1 MAQQQETKL
10 VEVFAGEL
18 WQATMIQNVLEDN
31 GVQVH
36 LENAL
41 MGTIEPWMISAGG
54 INPVKIIVSD
64 VNLDRARKL
73 IDEFN
78 NSAPLETE
86 ED

>member
-1 MAQQQETKL
+1 
-10 VEVFAGEL
+10 
-18 WQATMIQNVLEDN
+18 MIQHVLEDN

-41 MGTIEPWMISAGG
+41 LGRIEPWMISAGG
-54 INPVKIIVSD
+54 LNPVKIIVSD
-64 VNLDRARKL
+64 VNYDLALKL

-78 NSAPLETE
+78 QSDPIEA